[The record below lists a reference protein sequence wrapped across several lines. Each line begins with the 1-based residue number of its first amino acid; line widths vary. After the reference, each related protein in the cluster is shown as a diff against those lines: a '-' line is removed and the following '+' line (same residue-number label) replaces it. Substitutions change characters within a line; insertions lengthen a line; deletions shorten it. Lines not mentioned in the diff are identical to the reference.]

1 MKTAYTL
8 KLVISSI
15 VLSLSLGGSTIY
27 AAKRVNLAD
36 SGTTAQTSKSNQS
49 TDSSK
54 VQQKDHQANKH
65 AKHEG
70 KGFPL
75 LEEAASILGTDQQS
89 LEKSLQSGKS
99 IMDVAKEKGIS
110 EADLTSKLRVL
121 REAKIQEAVK
131 NGKLDAARAEVMK
144 QRMDEHLKFMINEKG
159 LRSRKDHHYKGSSSI
174 MHPDFEKISEALGMT
189 RELLKT
195 ELNSGKS
202 LAEIAAAKGMS
213 KVKLMETIKAQ
224 LTPSIE
230 QMVDHKNS
238 SMH

>member
-1 MKTAYTL
+1 MKTAYT
-8 KLVISSI
+8 KKFVISSI
-15 VLSLSLGGSTIY
+15 VLSLALGGGTLY
-27 AAKRVNLAD
+27 AAQPSVLAK
-36 SGTTAQTSKSNQS
+36 SASAAQASK
-49 TDSSK
+49 D
-54 VQQKDHQANKH
+54 QQKDHQKNKH
-65 AKHEG
+65 AKHED

-75 LEEAASILGTDQQS
+75 LEEAASILGTDRQS

-99 IMDVAKEKGIS
+99 IVDVAKEKGIS
-110 EADLTSKLRVL
+110 EADLTSKLRGL
-121 REAKIQEAVK
+121 RVAKIQEAVK
-131 NGKLDAARAEVMK
+131 NGKLDAARADVMK
-144 QRMDEHLKFMINEKG
+144 QRLDEHLKFMINEKG

>member
-1 MKTAYTL
+1 MKTAYTK

-15 VLSLSLGGSTIY
+15 VLSLALGGGTLY
-27 AAKRVNLAD
+27 AAKRSVLAESD
-36 SGTTAQTSKSNQS
+36 TAALVSTNNQS
-49 TDSSK
+49 SDSSK
-54 VQQKDHQANKH
+54 DQHKDHQKNKH

-75 LEEAASILGTDQQS
+75 LEEAASILGTDIQL

-110 EADLTSKLRVL
+110 EADLISKLRGL
-121 REAKIQEAVK
+121 RQAKIQEAVK
-131 NGKLDAARAEVMK
+131 NGKLDAARADVMK

-159 LRSRKDHHYKGSSSI
+159 LHSRKDRHFKGSSSLLN
-174 MHPDFEKISEALGMT
+174 PDFEKIAEALGMT
-189 RELLKT
+189 NDALKT
-195 ELNSGKS
+195 ELKSGKS

-213 KVKLMETIKAQ
+213 KAKLMDTIKTQ
-224 LTPSIE
+224 LTPTIE
-230 QMVDHKNS
+230 QMVDRKNS